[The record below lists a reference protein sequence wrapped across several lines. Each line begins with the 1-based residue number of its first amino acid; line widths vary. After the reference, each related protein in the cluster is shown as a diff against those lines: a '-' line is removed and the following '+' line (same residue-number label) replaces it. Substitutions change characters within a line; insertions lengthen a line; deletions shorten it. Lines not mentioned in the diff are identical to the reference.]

1 MNYGKALRIA
11 RAVSGL
17 QQQELAERAGL
28 NASHISLIEKGS
40 RKPSVAAIEKLSKAL
55 EMPESLFTMLAA
67 NQETLRESARRNSRR
82 RSIFGE
88 VCDSQCRNRNHQT
101 KTIWRKK
108 THPRRLIFILF
119 GSHGPARIFS
129 RAVA

>member
-40 RKPSVAAIEKLSKAL
+40 RKPSVGAIEKLSKAL

-67 NQETLRESARRNSRR
+67 ESGDVKGISEAELEGVGRYLARFVIHNAGTETAKRK
-82 RSIFGE
+82 RSVG
-88 VCDSQCRNRNHQT
+88 
-101 KTIWRKK
+101 RKR
-108 THPRRLIFILF
+108 TRD
-119 GSHGPARIFS
+119 A
-129 RAVA
+129 